1 MKNFCVAVVMLVSG
15 MFDSL
20 FYEVGEG
27 INKRDPV
34 RILVNGLLV
43 LLLTVGLTLAALLLL
58 GLAARFWPLLIVPGI
73 GIAVKVHYSKKD
85 VEVKRGP
92 EPSISDLER
101 SAKLTRRPLRL
112 CMYTFVNELCKCF
125 PGLIPPFSPESLEYK
140 AMPYSIVNNCII
152 KHHFLVWK
160 GGCTVPRKELW
171 ETLEGI
177 IEQHLHAKDLPMALP
192 EVYVSAEG
200 DSWPGLVVDRVHDL
214 GDKYQV
220 EMVITNEAEAAALM
234 ERAASGADS
243 NQPGNL
249 LDGELLFYH
258 AGL

>member
-152 KHHFLVWK
+152 KHHFWCGKAGVRSHGRSCGRHWK
-160 GGCTVPRKELW
+160 VSLNSICTPRTCLW
-171 ETLEGI
+171 RSRRS
-177 IEQHLHAKDLPMALP
+177 M
-192 EVYVSAEG
+192 
-200 DSWPGLVVDRVHDL
+200 
-214 GDKYQV
+214 
-220 EMVITNEAEAAALM
+220 
-234 ERAASGADS
+234 
-243 NQPGNL
+243 
-249 LDGELLFYH
+249 
-258 AGL
+258 

>member
-92 EPSISDLER
+92 EPGISDLER

-220 EMVITNEAEAAALM
+220 DMVITNEAEAAALK

-243 NQPGNL
+243 NTPGTL
-249 LDGELLFYH
+249 LDDEL
-258 AGL
+258 